1 MIAQKKMRSLLA
13 TATAALL
20 VASGAALAPTAALAA
35 EPATPTIELSKT
47 QLKPEGD
54 TLTVT
59 GSGFDTSF
67 VGIPGYYGCP
77 SFATAPKGF
86 YVQVG
91 WIKDTWKPSEGGVST
106 GATPDRKGGPNTWFA
121 DGDLNCR
128 APSTWTIEADGTASF
143 EYTVEVTKA
152 ALGVL
157 PEGARYA
164 VFTHGGAGTSD
175 QPLTQQPVNELSTD
189 ISFYP
194 ATVTGSVADSSPAGL
209 TVSGAA
215 TGIPAGITGAY
226 AAVIEEGDEASL
238 TDPDS
243 EYIAFAFPPFPA
255 VTDGATSFTMT
266 ADAAKLD
273 RNKRYE
279 ILVWKQHAA
288 ATPENI
294 YGRIALDVSEE
305 QWDDVFGMPTTTT
318 VKFSPSTFSYNVK
331 KTATVTVKAERSDEH
346 PTGAVRVKINGK
358 NYDATLANGKAAI
371 QLSTPVNKGTRAVN
385 ATFTSDS
392 AEFAGSKGST
402 TVVVTKATPKVSAKL
417 AKSKVTTKQNGKIKV
432 AVTIPGSLKAKAAN
446 FKVKLYDG
454 KKVLRTVTL
463 SKSGT
468 GNVTIPKLKK
478 GTHKIKV
485 TVLSTTNTNSKSS
498 VTRTL
503 KVVS

>member
-1 MIAQKKMRSLLA
+1 M
-13 TATAALL
+13 
-20 VASGAALAPTAALAA
+20 
-35 EPATPTIELSKT
+35 
-47 QLKPEGD
+47 
-54 TLTVT
+54 
-59 GSGFDTSF
+59 
-67 VGIPGYYGCP
+67 
-77 SFATAPKGF
+77 
-86 YVQVG
+86 
-91 WIKDTWKPSEGGVST
+91 
-106 GATPDRKGGPNTWFA
+106 
-121 DGDLNCR
+121 
-128 APSTWTIEADGTASF
+128 
-143 EYTVEVTKA
+143 
-152 ALGVL
+152 L